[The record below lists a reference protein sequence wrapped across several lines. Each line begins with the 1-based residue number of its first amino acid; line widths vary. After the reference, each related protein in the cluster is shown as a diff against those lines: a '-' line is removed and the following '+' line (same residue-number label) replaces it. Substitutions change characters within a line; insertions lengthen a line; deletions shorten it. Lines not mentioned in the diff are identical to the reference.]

1 MGALSATVQGRRLAE
16 RIMLDTCTIVRV
28 TGQTTNPTTG
38 VSTPTTVAVYTG
50 KCRVKPPV
58 TSVVSQESGGH
69 VTVTAPGELHIPVG
83 SYAAQPGDLATITAA
98 VGDPLLVGAKYRIE
112 SPFQGSLI
120 TAYRFRIT
128 QEVA

>member
-1 MGALSATVQGRRLAE
+1 MGALSATRSGRRLAE

-38 VSTPTTVAVYTG
+38 AVTPTTITVYTG

-69 VTVTAPGELHIPVG
+69 VAVAAPGELHIPVG